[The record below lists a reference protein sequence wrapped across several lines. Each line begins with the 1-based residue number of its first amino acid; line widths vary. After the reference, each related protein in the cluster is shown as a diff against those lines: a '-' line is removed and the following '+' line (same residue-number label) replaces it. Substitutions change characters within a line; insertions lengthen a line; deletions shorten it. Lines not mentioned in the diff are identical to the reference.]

1 MATRRSNQA
10 YDVEA
15 QEQRHD
21 LPNEKKTAFVSAAE
35 DDSSAAAPEPR
46 PAHKT
51 LYMAAFIDVLIAL
64 LPLYFVAFA
73 VLARSRDG
81 TLASSYRNYAIL
93 RLAKLVCVVGD
104 NEFASV

>member
-1 MATRRSNQA
+1 MTTRRSTQA
-10 YDVEA
+10 CDVEA
-15 QEQRHD
+15 QEQRYD
-21 LPNEKKTAFVSAAE
+21 LPNEKKTALVSAAE
-35 DDSSAAAPEPR
+35 DDSSAEAPELR

-73 VLARSRDG
+73 ILARSRDG

-93 RLAKLVCVVGD
+93 RLAKLVCVVSG
-104 NEFASV
+104 NVSVTV

>member
-1 MATRRSNQA
+1 MVTRRSAQA
-10 YDVEA
+10 HDVEA

-21 LPNEKKTAFVSAAE
+21 LPNEKKTALVSAAE
-35 DDSSAAAPEPR
+35 DDGFAAAPEPR

-93 RLAKLVCVVGD
+93 RLAKLVCVFGD
-104 NEFASV
+104 NVFVTA

>member
-1 MATRRSNQA
+1 
-10 YDVEA
+10 
-15 QEQRHD
+15 
-21 LPNEKKTAFVSAAE
+21 
-35 DDSSAAAPEPR
+35 
-46 PAHKT
+46 
-51 LYMAAFIDVLIAL
+51 MAAFIDVLIAL

-104 NEFASV
+104 NVSVTV